1 MKIKSISQG
10 EANDSLNAESSSHSD
25 GVAIEESRMMI
36 TSGDPQP
43 CCSKRMD
50 ATEVSEEHGPPRK
63 VQKVKR
69 SRKSGKL
76 HKLIARAIDCKAVA
90 FFSKS
95 V

>member
-1 MKIKSISQG
+1 
-10 EANDSLNAESSSHSD
+10 
-25 GVAIEESRMMI
+25 MMI

-50 ATEVSEEHGPPRK
+50 ATEFSEEHGPPRK

-76 HKLIARAIDCKAVA
+76 HKLIARAIDCKTVA
-90 FFSKS
+90 FFLKIGLAYLS
-95 V
+95 VRVASESVGRVRRKKKTDCTMSSF